1 MSADQPLRI
10 GFGATCAYAC
20 MLVKH
25 LVNTYGTLSKCTELI
40 WCWLRGMWGVD
51 LESEERK
58 ERVELWKANWREL
71 ECKVDDMFRLLENI
85 IEDDTLPASVIA
97 KLRESAQDLSAEWD
111 RECQVHQCDVAHIFT
126 MASA

>member
-10 GFGATCAYAC
+10 GFAATCAYAC

-40 WCWLRGMWGVD
+40 WCWLRGMD

-71 ECKVDDMFRLLENI
+71 ECEVEDLFRLVENI
-85 IEDDTLPASVIA
+85 IEHNKLPESFILRSCASSYRICARCGTGSVRSTNA
-97 KLRESAQDLSAEWD
+97 
-111 RECQVHQCDVAHIFT
+111 
-126 MASA
+126 M